1 MRKDEGNEEHIY
13 VVSVTVSHA
22 ILSHKNV
29 KHKGIKQIL
38 CWYKS
43 PHVIV
48 LHKFWCTVHGV
59 TCITG
64 MTCIIQ

>member
-43 PHVIV
+43 PLFDASHPM
-48 LHKFWCTVHGV
+48 W
-59 TCITG
+59 
-64 MTCIIQ
+64 